1 MLPGAPR
8 ARRAHFR
15 GQPRRRS
22 RVASAALLLAAVAA
36 AALLFASRGGWAG
49 AGAALGGAERRRLPP
64 NCVEDPSLRREVGLA
79 RPALPS
85 AAAGQRFAI
94 VSTWPPT
101 KCGIASYSAGL
112 RGGLL
117 AAGASSVDVVA
128 VHLRSARPTQYGE
141 EVVFKIFQDV
151 ASDYREAAAL
161 LSRRVRPPPRPER
174 GPASPSAHALQ
185 RYAAVFLQHEYGI
198 FGGYRGEMVVPL
210 ARELAGTPLLLTLH
224 TVERVPSPMVQHALA
239 ALLARSSAVVA
250 LSAFFSPF
258 LREREACS

>member
-79 RPALPS
+79 RSALPS

-117 AAGASSVDVVA
+117 ASGAAAVDVVA

-161 LSRRVRPPPRPER
+161 LSRGVRPLPEGAPPLTRHSATRPSFCSTSTAYSAATEARWWCRWRASWR
-174 GPASPSAHALQ
+174 GRL
-185 RYAAVFLQHEYGI
+185 
-198 FGGYRGEMVVPL
+198 
-210 ARELAGTPLLLTLH
+210 
-224 TVERVPSPMVQHALA
+224 
-239 ALLARSSAVVA
+239 
-250 LSAFFSPF
+250 
-258 LREREACS
+258 CC